1 MAPGRSH
8 RTGDDLMTPATPPSA
23 DQRPPAP
30 DDETRPQWRVSPSPD
45 GRGAQPAEKPPLI
58 PRNRRWWAFFAGLLV
73 LNLILSFATSGP
85 AKRERVPYQPF
96 FVEQLRTG
104 NVASISSLDGS
115 IDGRLV
121 RAVRYDPPGDAKP
134 VDVTRFK
141 TQVPAFIDR
150 VQLTRELSGHDVVV
164 NARAADKGRG
174 VWANLL

>member
-1 MAPGRSH
+1 M
-8 RTGDDLMTPATPPSA
+8 
-23 DQRPPAP
+23 
-30 DDETRPQWRVSPSPD
+30 SPSPD
-45 GRGAQPAEKPPLI
+45 GRGAQPADKPPLI

-104 NVASISSLDGS
+104 NVASISSLDDS

-150 VQLTRELSGHDVVV
+150 VQLTRELSGQDVVV
-164 NARAADKGRG
+164 NARAADTAGASG
-174 VWANLL
+174 PTCSWASSPRCCWSASSST